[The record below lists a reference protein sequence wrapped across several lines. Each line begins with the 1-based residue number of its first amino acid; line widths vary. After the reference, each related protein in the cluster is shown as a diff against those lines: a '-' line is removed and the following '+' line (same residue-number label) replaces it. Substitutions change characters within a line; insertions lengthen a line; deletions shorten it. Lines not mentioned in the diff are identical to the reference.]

1 MLNPTNARW
10 TYREFIRNNRLFSAF
25 LERVS
30 IVNILPVEV
39 TEMLL
44 EEPHEKRM
52 SYLIQAG
59 CDMGD
64 AYMTTANFM
73 MSGLIFP
80 TIKPG
85 SGIATIPDTDMA
97 IMEEFYQR
105 RATRLAFTSPNAWDY
120 DILAKEVYLA
130 RR

>member
-1 MLNPTNARW
+1 MSNPTNVHW
-10 TYREFIRNNRLFSAF
+10 TFNEFINPLKYKF
-25 LERVS
+25 EVP
-30 IVNILPVEV
+30 IGDTDVKILPVEV

-73 MSGLIFP
+73 LSGLIFP

-85 SGIATIPDTDMA
+85 SGIATIPDTDGA

-105 RATRLAFTSPNAWDY
+105 RQTRLSFTNPNSWDY
-120 DILAKEVYLA
+120 DILAKEVHLT